1 MKNKNNSNRNTSN
14 IHCPKESIQS
24 HPPHQL
30 KRSSRAYFLYYI
42 ATQAVFDRGIFI
54 LFLLSQGF
62 GDTEIGLL
70 QSVLFMSAFALEIPT
85 GLLGD
90 KFGRKKS
97 VISGLLIYIGYC
109 FGVISFTGFA
119 AFVSFYALYGLAMS
133 LVSGSDRSLIYDL
146 YKQENRETSFIKLES
161 LSRSVGSVVLGL
173 AIILGGVLQAISWE
187 MVYLAYAGALA
198 ISLLAIS
205 FVPEYKIIDEH
216 HEDDF
221 SIVREASRYFIV
233 GSGRSQLPIILFMAL
248 INFVAFP
255 YFVFSQSYFKE
266 LGVSIEMVAWIFAIA
281 QFVCSIGYFI
291 SDKLPKK
298 YRLNIAFIICPL
310 IIATLLFVSQFGTLA
325 VMIGVFFMISFV
337 NAIITPIYVN
347 HLNQRFDSKIRAFS
361 NSFDS
366 FIQTIFISLGFYLYG
381 ELSAR
386 FGFSVV
392 VQYSFIF
399 PVIAVLL
406 SRKYLYN
413 QNIEG
418 QNYSHSIANLR
429 R

>member
-1 MKNKNNSNRNTSN
+1 MNNKKNSISSNTNTHCQKKLIKNHS
-14 IHCPKESIQS
+14 PQ
-24 HPPHQL
+24 QL

-54 LFLLSQGF
+54 LFLLSQSF
-62 GDTEIGLL
+62 SDTEIGLL
-70 QSVLFMSAFALEIPT
+70 QSVLFMSAFVLEIPT

-90 KFGRKKS
+90 KYGRKKS

-146 YKQENRETSFIKLES
+146 YKQENREASFIKLES
-161 LSRSVGSVVLGL
+161 LSRSVGSIVLGL
-173 AIILGGVLQAISWE
+173 AIILGGVLQTISWE

-205 FVPEYKIIDEH
+205 FIPEYKIIDEH

-221 SIVREASRYFIV
+221 SLVREASRYFIV
-233 GSGRSQLPIILFMAL
+233 GSGRAQLPIILCMAL

-255 YFVFSQSYFKE
+255 YVVFSQSYFKG
-266 LGVSIEMVAWIFAIA
+266 LGVSTEMVAWIFALA
-281 QFVCSIGYFI
+281 QFVCSVGYFT
-291 SDKLPKK
+291 SNKLPKK
-298 YRLNIAFIICPL
+298 HRLKIAFIICPM
-310 IIATLLFVSQFGTLA
+310 IIAILLFVAQIGTLV

-347 HLNQRFDSKIRAFS
+347 NLNQKFDSKIRAFS

-366 FIQTIFISLGFYLYG
+366 FIQTVFISLGFYLYG

-399 PVIAVLL
+399 PVIAVFL

-413 QNIEG
+413 KNSGRQGGN
-418 QNYSHSIANLR
+418 NSIANMNR
-429 R
+429 